1 MARGAARCRARTAA
15 SGAATGRIRRR
26 TTQQKGADLEA
37 PYRALSYQTLV
48 DEFLAA
54 LPSPVF
60 AERVMGDNAARLYG
74 F

>member
-1 MARGAARCRARTAA
+1 LIGPPLSPHDA
-15 SGAATGRIRRR
+15 
-26 TTQQKGADLEA
+26 QQGADRAA

-48 DEFLAA
+48 DEFLAV
-54 LPSPVF
+54 LPSPDF